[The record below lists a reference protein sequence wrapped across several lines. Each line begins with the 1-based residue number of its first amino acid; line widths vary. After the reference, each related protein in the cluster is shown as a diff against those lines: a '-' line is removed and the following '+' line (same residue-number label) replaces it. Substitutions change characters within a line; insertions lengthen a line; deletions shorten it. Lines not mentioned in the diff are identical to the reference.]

1 MEPGLK
7 RHVCQPIIHG
17 PNGLLEKSP
26 ESTLTVEKLLEID
39 NKPPAPDPSEM
50 NVPKFSFC
58 SDCVCRSYGIACSC
72 VGEGSYLGTKVHFEM
87 IDTVG
92 HWEPQPVPIDRS
104 APRPSVNSMPVTGF
118 IKTEAHDLR
127 AYLGDK
133 LSPQHRATTLSYNDK
148 YAKWV
153 YGEVM
158 APNATFSFH
167 FKFRNSEAEVEA
179 SAPIMIS
186 AM

>member
-39 NKPPAPDPSEM
+39 SKPPAPDPSEM

-58 SDCVCRSYGIACSC
+58 SDC
-72 VGEGSYLGTKVHFEM
+72 
-87 IDTVG
+87 
-92 HWEPQPVPIDRS
+92 
-104 APRPSVNSMPVTGF
+104 
-118 IKTEAHDLR
+118 
-127 AYLGDK
+127 
-133 LSPQHRATTLSYNDK
+133 

-167 FKFRNSEAEVEA
+167 FKFRNLEAEVEA
-179 SAPIMIS
+179 SMSQLSDIICADIDKWDVIATDDPESSNWDLVM
-186 AM
+186 AQLRR